1 MSTDAENAGE
11 LAPVADGSSE
21 GAPAS
26 ALASG
31 VDLNASLTG
40 WGLEGLD
47 GPVGALTRA
56 MDAGRLSH
64 AYLLHGPPG
73 VGKATLAKRLAQAL
87 VVDRLPDGSLDLDSR
102 LGRAIESDELPDVER
117 IAIGGICDDDNSAE
131 RAATATRI
139 RICQIRRLQR
149 LAFLAPFQALRRIF
163 IIDAVD
169 DLQLEAAH
177 ALLKVLEEPPPQVLL
192 LLVSHD
198 VDAVLPTIRSR
209 CAELALLPMPV
220 AELAEALVRR
230 TALRAASGT
239 EPGAELGADEA
250 LALARESRG
259 RFGRAMEMIEDPS
272 MRMLQEAVAADV
284 RRLASA
290 GRNDRLDYAQSL
302 SGNWRRER
310 ATVITTMDLWADW
323 WRDALLAAAG
333 VSEDVARSSDRLDVS
348 AADAVLALQ
357 VIRRT
362 REHLLANVNPQL
374 ALEVMMLDLPVAAG
388 GVEEEEA
395 VSVAAPTS

>member
-1 MSTDAENAGE
+1 MSTDTEGAEIIENAE
-11 LAPVADGSSE
+11 QADEVVSSDE
-21 GAPAS
+21 AF
-26 ALASG
+26 SG
-31 VDLNASLTG
+31 GVSSSVSLTG

-47 GPVGALTRA
+47 GPVAALTRA

-73 VGKATLAKRLAQAL
+73 VGKATLARRLAQVL
-87 VVDRLPDGSLDLDSR
+87 VVDRLPDGSLDLESR
-102 LGRAIESDELPDVER
+102 LARAIDSDELPDVER
-117 IAIGGICDDDNSAE
+117 IAIGGICDDDSSAE

-149 LAFLAPFQALRRIF
+149 LAFLAPFQAPRRIF

-192 LLVSHD
+192 LLISHD

-209 CAELALLPMPV
+209 CTELALLPMPV

-230 TALRAASGT
+230 T
-239 EPGAELGADEA
+239 ELGADAA
-250 LALARESRG
+250 LASARESRG

-284 RRLASA
+284 QRLASA
-290 GRNDRLDYAQSL
+290 GRNDRLDYAQAL

-333 VSEDVARSSDRLDVS
+333 VSEDGAGASGGMNVS

-388 GVEEEEA
+388 ELEETEA
-395 VSVAAPTS
+395 ASVAAPTS

>member
-1 MSTDAENAGE
+1 MSTDASLSGAVGAG
-11 LAPVADGSSE
+11 
-21 GAPAS
+21 
-26 ALASG
+26 
-31 VDLNASLTG
+31 G
-40 WGLEGLD
+40 WQLEGLD
-47 GPVGALTRA
+47 GPVGALMRA

-87 VVDRLPDGSLDLDSR
+87 VADRLPDGSLDLESR
-102 LGRAIESDELPDVER
+102 LARAVEADELPDVER
-117 IAIGGICDDDNSAE
+117 IVVGGICDDDNSAE

-149 LAFLAPFQALRRIF
+149 LAALAPFQAPRRIF

-209 CAELALLPMPV
+209 CTELALLPMPV
-220 AELAEALVRR
+220 PALAEALVRR
-230 TALRAASGT
+230 SALKAATGD
-239 EPGAELGADEA
+239 EPGVGLDAAEA

-259 RFGRAMEMIEDPS
+259 RFGRAMEMLEDPS
-272 MRMLQEAVAADV
+272 LRMLQEAVADDV
-284 RRLASA
+284 KRLASA
-290 GRNDRLDYAQSL
+290 GRSDRLDYAQAL

-323 WRDALLAAAG
+323 WREALLSAAG
-333 VSEDVARSSDRLDVS
+333 VSEDAASSSASGDVAVS
-348 AADAVLALQ
+348 AADAVRALQ

-395 VSVAAPTS
+395 ASVGAPAS

>member
-1 MSTDAENAGE
+1 MGRWTWSRDWR
-11 LAPVADGSSE
+11 
-21 GAPAS
+21 GAVEA
-26 ALASG
+26 
-31 VDLNASLTG
+31 
-40 WGLEGLD
+40 
-47 GPVGALTRA
+47 
-56 MDAGRLSH
+56 
-64 AYLLHGPPG
+64 
-73 VGKATLAKRLAQAL
+73 
-87 VVDRLPDGSLDLDSR
+87 
-102 LGRAIESDELPDVER
+102 DELPDVER
-117 IAIGGICDDDNSAE
+117 IVIGGICDDDNSAE

-149 LAFLAPFQALRRIF
+149 LASLAPFQAPRRIF

-209 CAELALLPMPV
+209 CTELALLPMPV

-230 TALRAASGT
+230 SALKAASGGDPGA
-239 EPGAELGADEA
+239 EPGMELGADEA

-272 MRMLQEAVAADV
+272 LRMLQEAVADDV
-284 RRLASA
+284 KRLASA
-290 GRNDRLDYAQSL
+290 GRNDRLDYAQAL

-310 ATVITTMDLWADW
+310 ATVVTTLDLWADW
-323 WRDALLAAAG
+323 WRNALLSAAG
-333 VSEDVARSSDRLDVS
+333 VSGDGVGLDVS
-348 AADAVLALQ
+348 AADAVRALQ

-395 VSVAAPTS
+395 ASVGAPAS

>member
-1 MSTDAENAGE
+1 MSTDGESAEGAESTENAENA
-11 LAPVADGSSE
+11 AQTDDVVSS
-21 GAPAS
+21 G
-26 ALASG
+26 
-31 VDLNASLTG
+31 ASLTG

-47 GPVGALTRA
+47 GPVSALTRA

-73 VGKATLAKRLAQAL
+73 VGKATLARRLAQAL

-102 LGRAIESDELPDVER
+102 LARAIDSDELPDVER
-117 IAIGGICDDDNSAE
+117 IAIGGICDDDSSAE

-149 LAFLAPFQALRRIF
+149 LAFLAPFQAPRRIF

-169 DLQLEAAH
+169 DLQPEAAH
-177 ALLKVLEEPPPQVLL
+177 ALLKVLEEPPPLVLL
-192 LLVSHD
+192 LLISHD

-209 CAELALLPMPV
+209 CTELALLPMPV

-230 TALRAASGT
+230 TALRAASGA
-239 EPGAELGADEA
+239 EPGAEPVAELDADAA

-290 GRNDRLDYAQSL
+290 GRNDRLDYAQTL

-310 ATVITTMDLWADW
+310 ASVITTMDLWADW

-388 GVEEEEA
+388 GLEESEA